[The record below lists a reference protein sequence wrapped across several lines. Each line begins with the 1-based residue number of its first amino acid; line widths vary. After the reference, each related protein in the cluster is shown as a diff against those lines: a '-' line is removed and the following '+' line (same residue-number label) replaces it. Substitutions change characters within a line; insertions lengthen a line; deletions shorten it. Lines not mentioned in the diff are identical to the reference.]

1 MFDILVVDD
10 DIKLN
15 DIYCSTLRTNG
26 FNPVSAYNG
35 DDAIDI
41 ILNKNIDLV
50 ISDIMMPGIDGYELT
65 KYLRQ
70 EYPELPI
77 LMISAKEQF
86 EDKRVGFLAGIDD
99 YMVKPVDLNEMI
111 LRIKSLLRRA
121 KIVTE
126 RKIVIGNT
134 ILKFDTYTVEY
145 NGKQTVIPQKEFL
158 VLYKLMS
165 NPSRTF
171 TRRQLMDEFWGFDT
185 DSEERTVDVHV
196 NRLRERIKD
205 CKDIEIITVRGLGYK
220 GVKNEE

>member
-15 DIYCSTLRTNG
+15 DIYCSTLKSSG

>member
-15 DIYCSTLRTNG
+15 DIYCSTLKSSG

-134 ILKFDTYTVEY
+134 ILKFDTYTIEY
-145 NGKQTVIPQKEFL
+145 DGKQTVIPQKEFL

-220 GVKNEE
+220 GVKNEK

>member
-134 ILKFDTYTVEY
+134 IF
-145 NGKQTVIPQKEFL
+145 
-158 VLYKLMS
+158 
-165 NPSRTF
+165 
-171 TRRQLMDEFWGFDT
+171 
-185 DSEERTVDVHV
+185 
-196 NRLRERIKD
+196 
-205 CKDIEIITVRGLGYK
+205 
-220 GVKNEE
+220 